1 MVRAKITSKGQVTLP
16 VTIRRRYG
24 LEPGDE
30 IAFRLDQSGFR
41 ILPVKKRRLTEFR
54 GVFPATRPYPGKDAI
69 RREVGRMLAE
79 ELEQKLR
86 RR

>member
-41 ILPVKKRRLTEFR
+41 IFPVKKRRLTEFR
-54 GVFPATRPYPGKDAI
+54 GVFPATRPFPGKDAI

-79 ELEQKLR
+79 ELEQKIR

>member
-1 MVRAKITSKGQVTLP
+1 MVKAKITSKGQVTLP
-16 VTIRRRYG
+16 VEVRRRYG

-30 IAFRLDQSGFR
+30 IAFRMGQGGLR
-41 ILPVKKRRLTEFR
+41 ILPLKRRPLTEFR
-54 GVFPATRPYPGKDAI
+54 GVFPARRRYPGKEAI

-79 ELEQKLR
+79 ELGRTLR

>member
-1 MVRAKITSKGQVTLP
+1 MVRAKVTSKGQVTLP
-16 VTIRRRYG
+16 VVIRRRYR

-30 IAFRLDQSGFR
+30 IAFRMEQSSLR
-41 ILPVKKRRLTEFR
+41 ILPLRKRRLTDFR
-54 GVFPATRPYPGKDAI
+54 GVFPVARPHPGKDAT
-69 RREVGRMLAE
+69 RREIGRMLAE